1 LVVLSNVITPKVS
14 ITLFQRKGDI
24 GNLSFSNLVVFRN
37 AERRYLV
44 ILFKKNRSIFAN
56 TMWHELSIL
65 RKEYLDSGLSQAI
78 NYEKFS
84 MISIVYNSTKIEGC
98 SLSENDTR
106 LLLENDTTAKGKP
119 LTDHMM
125 VKDHYAAFMFLK
137 EIAKQKQK
145 VSIDLIKQVAGL
157 VMKNTGGIVNTM
169 AGTFDTSL
177 GDLRKAQVYVDKKY
191 FPDFS
196 KVEHLLIKLIENVNQ
211 RLDKVVDDEIIKLSA
226 DIHYNLVNIHP
237 FGDGN
242 GRTSRLMMN
251 YIQMYHQEPL
261 IKIFTEDR
269 AEYID
274 ALNKTEEKEDISIFR
289 DFICSQQIKFYQAE
303 LEKFRRKDTGFTLM
317 F

>member
-1 LVVLSNVITPKVS
+1 MWKEL
-14 ITLFQRKGDI
+14 
-24 GNLSFSNLVVFRN
+24 
-37 AERRYLV
+37 E
-44 ILFKKNRSIFAN
+44 ILK
-56 TMWHELSIL
+56 
-65 RKEYLDSGLSQAI
+65 KEYLELGLSEAI
-78 NYEKFS
+78 DYEKFS

-98 SLSENDTR
+98 SLTENDTK
-106 LLLENDTTAKGKP
+106 LLLENDITAKGKP

-125 VKDHYAAFMFLK
+125 VKDHYSAIMFLK
-137 EIAKQKQK
+137 EISKQKQK
-145 VSIDLIKQVAGL
+145 LSIDLIKQVARL
-157 VMKNTGGIVNTM
+157 VMKNTGGLVNAM
-169 AGTFDTSL
+169 AGTFDTSS

-196 KVEHLLIKLIENVNQ
+196 KVEGLMIQLIDNVNE
-211 RLDKVVDDEIIKLSA
+211 RLDSISGDEIIKLAA
-226 DIHYNLVNIHP
+226 DMHYNLVNIHP

-269 AEYID
+269 SEYID

-289 DFICSQQIKFYQAE
+289 DFICNQQIKFYKAE
-303 LEKFRRKDTGFTLM
+303 LEKFKRKDEGFSLM

>member
-1 LVVLSNVITPKVS
+1 
-14 ITLFQRKGDI
+14 
-24 GNLSFSNLVVFRN
+24 
-37 AERRYLV
+37 
-44 ILFKKNRSIFAN
+44 
-56 TMWHELSIL
+56 MWKELEIL
-65 RKEYLDSGLSQAI
+65 RKEYLELGLSGAI
-78 NYEKFS
+78 DYEKFS

-98 SLSENDTR
+98 SLTENDTK
-106 LLLENDTTAKGKP
+106 LLLENDITAKGKP

-125 VKDHYAAFMFLK
+125 VKDHYSAFMFLK
-137 EIAKQKQK
+137 EVSEQKQK
-145 VSIDLIKQVAGL
+145 ISIDLIKQVAGL
-157 VMKNTGGIVNTM
+157 VMKNTGGLVNTM
-169 AGTFDTSL
+169 SGTFDTSL
-177 GDLRKAQVYVDKKY
+177 GYLRKAQVYVDKKY

-196 KVEHLLIKLIENVNQ
+196 KVENLLNKLIDVVNQ
-211 RLDKVVDDEIIKLSA
+211 RLDKVIGDEIIKLSA

-274 ALNKTEEKEDISIFR
+274 ALNKTEEDEDITIFR
-289 DFICSQQIKFYQAE
+289 NFICNQQIKFYKAE
-303 LEKFRRKDTGFTLM
+303 LEKFKRKDKGFYLM

>member
-1 LVVLSNVITPKVS
+1 
-14 ITLFQRKGDI
+14 
-24 GNLSFSNLVVFRN
+24 
-37 AERRYLV
+37 
-44 ILFKKNRSIFAN
+44 
-56 TMWHELSIL
+56 MWKELEIL
-65 RKEYLDSGLSQAI
+65 RKEYLELGLSDAI
-78 NYEKFS
+78 DYEKFS

-98 SLSENDTR
+98 SLTENDTK
-106 LLLENDTTAKGKP
+106 LLLEKDITAKGKP

-125 VKDHYAAFMFLK
+125 VKDHFSAFTFLK
-137 EIAKQKQK
+137 EISKKKQKI
-145 VSIDLIKQVAGL
+145 SIDLIKQVAGL
-157 VMKNTGGIVNTM
+157 VMKNTGGIVNSM
-169 AGTFDTSL
+169 AGSFDTST

-196 KVEHLLIKLIENVNQ
+196 KIENLLIKLIDSVNQ
-211 RLDKVVDDEIIKLSA
+211 RLDKVVGNEIIKLSA

-269 AEYID
+269 AEYND
-274 ALNKTEEKEDISIFR
+274 ALNKTEEEEDISIFR
-289 DFICSQQIKFYQAE
+289 DFICSQQIKFYNAE
-303 LEKFRRKDTGFTLM
+303 IEKFKRKDKGFYLM